1 MTKEPPSEETSPFN
15 SLDWKS
21 RVENPKP
28 LGDVHAWEGAFGIR
42 RWGHV
47 LVCSLA

>member
-1 MTKEPPSEETSPFN
+1 MTNEPPSEETSPFN

-28 LGDVHAWEGAFGIR
+28 LMGWRSRIERVRLELEDGAIR
-42 RWGHV
+42 
-47 LVCSLA
+47 